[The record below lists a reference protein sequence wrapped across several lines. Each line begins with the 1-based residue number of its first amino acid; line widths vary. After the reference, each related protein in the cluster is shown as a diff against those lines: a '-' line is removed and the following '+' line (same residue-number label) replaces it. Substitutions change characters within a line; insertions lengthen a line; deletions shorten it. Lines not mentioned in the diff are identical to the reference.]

1 MRQRLPAERIHKP
14 TRGASMPYRIRRFTD
29 AQLSELLQQFRT
41 AVRRTFPNDAGLADE
56 IEQQLIKNGKAELT
70 ADTQKKLAR
79 WCRTEGSPYQDAM
92 PVAQQISRMLYGEVI
107 DREVLRT

>member
-1 MRQRLPAERIHKP
+1 
-14 TRGASMPYRIRRFTD
+14 MPYRIRRFTD
-29 AQLSELLQQFRT
+29 AQLSELLRQFRA
-41 AVRRTFPNDAGLADE
+41 AVRRTSPNDAGLADE

-79 WCRTEGSPYQDAM
+79 WCRTDGSPYQDAM

>member
-1 MRQRLPAERIHKP
+1 
-14 TRGASMPYRIRRFTD
+14 MPYRIRRFTD

-41 AVRRTFPNDAGLADE
+41 AVRRTSPNDAGLADE
-56 IEQQLIKNGKAELT
+56 IEQQLIRNGKAELT
-70 ADTQKKLAR
+70 AHTQKKLAR
-79 WCRTEGSPYQDAM
+79 WCRTDGPPYQGAM